1 MLYDDLIS
9 YNESNVAYNGTLILN
24 VLGLS
29 NPIIVN
35 NARVIISTSEDFSNF
50 TTGGIITYDVNSYGL
65 MTMEVTDEQASAIID
80 AEFIIISTSAESQ
93 VSNSSQ
99 NRAITEIDISSIET
113 AAEIKVTNISTSG
126 TLYIP

>member
-24 VLGLS
+24 IIGLS
-29 NPIIVN
+29 NPVVVG

-50 TTGGIITYDVNSYGL
+50 TTGGVITYDINSHGI
-65 MTMEVTDEQASAIID
+65 MTMEVTDEQANAILEAD
-80 AEFIIISTSAESQ
+80 FIVISTAAEAQ
-93 VSNSSQ
+93 VSNNPQ
-99 NRAITEIDISSIET
+99 PTVVLDADIESLSVG
-113 AAEIKVTNISTSG
+113 AEIKVTNISTSG

>member
-24 VLGLS
+24 IIGLS
-29 NPIIVN
+29 NPVVVG

-50 TTGGIITYDVNSYGL
+50 TTGGVITYDINSYGI
-65 MTMEVTDEQASAIID
+65 MTMEVTDEQANAILEAD
-80 AEFIIISTSAESQ
+80 FIVISTAAEAQTINDPQSTI
-93 VSNSSQ
+93 VLEADINSS
-99 NRAITEIDISSIET
+99 ET

-126 TLYIP
+126 TLYVP